1 MIYGCFFGLNIWNV
15 TVFSFSSPFFASPS
29 LSYGFSSS
37 DTKSPFHNFSF
48 YFLGPMQVTP
58 VSQLLIL
65 VVSSTSA
72 FLDRGCSFHLNAP
85 RSHGCGPG
93 ITKFSL
99 RMTLG
104 RCLTLQVSHSEMWIK
119 EAPLLWGP
127 VKSLLKRR
135 GIEVGMS
142 RRISTRWETR
152 CP

>member
-1 MIYGCFFGLNIWNV
+1 MKLLDSPSRGLMTLANDIWLLLWIKHEMLPF
-15 TVFSFSSPFFASPS
+15 FSFSSPFFASPS
-29 LSYGFSSS
+29 LSYRFSSS
-37 DTKSPFHNFSF
+37 DTKPPFHNFSF

-104 RCLTLQVSHSEMWIK
+104 RCLTLQVSHSEKWIK
-119 EAPLLWGP
+119 RLHCFEDQW
-127 VKSLLKRR
+127 SLYWNT
-135 GIEVGMS
+135 GE
-142 RRISTRWETR
+142 
-152 CP
+152 